1 MKLLREMQ
9 EADIDAVVA
18 LITAH
23 EEDDGEEAE
32 KDYCEIDGVQDQFV
46 LEENGAIIGVTGF
59 LTPPGCDNTHWLS
72 WTYVH
77 KDHTNQGHGRKI
89 INELIEY
96 LKQKDGRKLFV
107 KVSDYISEDDGA
119 IYAAALHLYQSLGF
133 SIEITLKDF
142 YDAGE
147 AQIIL
152 GMPLKPVDSNDAQF
166 GTQEEHVPIEF
177 NSVYEIAETDEAYG
191 FSWHT
196 EGDALFSVDD
206 VQIGLDR
213 AREEGAR
220 VVFLTF
226 PSNFAGIGEVLL
238 AAGFT
243 PVGALQDYYDDGVH
257 EDHYSYPLKP
267 LALLN

>member
-32 KDYCEIDGVQDQFV
+32 NDYRASGGVQDQFV
-46 LEENGAIIGVTGF
+46 LEENGEIIGVTGF
-59 LTPPGCDNTHWLS
+59 LSPPGCDNTHWLS

-77 KDHTNQGHGRKI
+77 KDHTNQGKGRKI
-89 INELIEY
+89 LNELIEH
-96 LKQKDGRKLFV
+96 LKQAGGRKLFV
-107 KVSDYISEDDGA
+107 KVSDYVSEDDGA

-152 GMPLKPVDSNDAQF
+152 GLHLIPTDDNDAQF
-166 GTQEEHVPIEF
+166 QTQDEQVPVEF
-177 NSVYEIAETDEAYG
+177 NSVYEISETDDAYG
-191 FSWHT
+191 FSWNT
-196 EGDALFSVDD
+196 EGDALFSVED

-213 AREEGAR
+213 AKEEGGR

-226 PSNFAGIGEVLL
+226 PSNFSGVGEVLSK
-238 AAGFT
+238 AGF
-243 PVGALQDYYDDGVH
+243 VHEGVLQDYYEDGVH
-257 EDHYSYPLKP
+257 EDHYIYPLTP
-267 LALLN
+267 LALTN

>member
-9 EADIDAVVA
+9 EADIEAVVA
-18 LITAH
+18 LITEH

-32 KDYCEIDGVQDQFV
+32 KDYLKNGGAQDQFV
-46 LEENGAIIGVTGF
+46 LEENGEVIGVTGF
-59 LTPPGCDNTHWLS
+59 LSPPGCDNTHWLS
-72 WTYVH
+72 WTYVR

-89 INELIEY
+89 LNELIEH
-96 LKQKDGRKLFV
+96 LKQAGGRKLFV

-142 YDAGE
+142 YDTGE

-166 GTQEEHVPIEF
+166 GTQDEQVSIEF

-196 EGDALFSVDD
+196 EGGALFSVDD
-206 VQIGLDR
+206 VQVGLDG
-213 AREEGAR
+213 AREEGGR

-226 PSNFAGIGEVLL
+226 PSNFAGIHEVLL
-238 AAGFT
+238 EAGFIQAG
-243 PVGALQDYYDDGVH
+243 VLQDYYDDGVH
-257 EDHYSYPLKP
+257 EEHYSYSLKP
-267 LALLN
+267 LALTN